1 MLPLVGVFGQASGVA
16 SYPFLSRLA
25 VENKINEMNQLLNA
39 IIRKIG
45 VYLIPIS
52 AVMMILSEQIIAVLF
67 QHGRFTAEQTHSTA
81 PVLVLY
87 LAGSFFFAASTI
99 VMRNYYAKQNTALP
113 MIICTIIA
121 LLSLPGY
128 YVFSKILGARGIA
141 LAASIAMFAQFTFL
155 YGIWSARQGNMQGLI
170 KTTVIVTKVAGI
182 SAVGAL
188 LCFGIKMFLVRHGLP
203 GVNRIQDI
211 LITAIAGIPAIVFI
225 FSALEAARIADSREL
240 LKRLAGAK

>member
-1 MLPLVGVFGQASGVA
+1 
-16 SYPFLSRLA
+16 
-25 VENKINEMNQLLNA
+25 
-39 IIRKIG
+39 
-45 VYLIPIS
+45 
-52 AVMMILSEQIIAVLF
+52 
-67 QHGRFTAEQTHSTA
+67 
-81 PVLVLY
+81 
-87 LAGSFFFAASTI
+87 
-99 VMRNYYAKQNTALP
+99 
-113 MIICTIIA
+113 
-121 LLSLPGY
+121 
-128 YVFSKILGARGIA
+128 
-141 LAASIAMFAQFTFL
+141 MFAQFTFL